1 MILKKEDKKI
11 SKDSLAGQIVK
22 LYDNHPLNGEEHL
35 NRAYYLAFYNGHQY
49 VKISNDQIQDM
60 TDEDDGGIR
69 QRSKINVIKPYAHIT
84 ISKLVKDLPI
94 ISGIPTGNSEK
105 DKLAARAAT
114 KLLRHAFDQNQRN
127 LISDLYAVLLDAY
140 IFGTSYWHIFWNP
153 NLYRKIRTI
162 DPKTKKESVKEALKG
177 DWDLKVCDDFEVY
190 PDASAKEFKEIRY
203 LIHADYID
211 VDEAK
216 KLYSVKKDTIK
227 EITSN
232 EIEEKRY
239 AYGHQDYTNQDLCK
253 KNLCFR
259 LQYWEK
265 PSDDYEEGRH
275 IVVLNKTILAH
286 DDINPN
292 AKYGDL
298 FSIPYIPFF
307 WDKNAMRFHGNS
319 ALADAIPIQKEI
331 NALASIVM
339 LNARTMASVSLAFPK
354 GWGVKKSEFMGNMCN
369 VYEYNAAFG
378 AAPVTLG
385 GQALPGFVSGH
396 LSMLMGSMQDA
407 MGIHEVSQAQL
418 PERGSHLPASALKML
433 MDSEMVRHA
442 PSMRLMQ
449 SSLRLAGNLI
459 LKLIKEN
466 YKEERYLTIMGDGY
480 KYETQAFIA
489 SDLDGSFDITL
500 QVTSG
505 VNSSPSAKFEAFLNL
520 WDRQIPQAAAQGDKA
535 AQSVLAGL
543 EFGDTETA
551 MRKEQLFQAR
561 TEWWFD
567 QLTKKRKA
575 PMIYDGVDNIDM
587 MLEKLIEH
595 IISEEFQ
602 DEDES
607 YKKAILSAR
616 DALLQL
622 QQKQPKPGAEGQPP
636 GAPPAGGEPPPA
648 PNAMEQSAAMG
659 AGGEG
664 GVEVPNIPAQTVQ
677 TNGQ

>member
-1 MILKKEDKKI
+1 
-11 SKDSLAGQIVK
+11 
-22 LYDNHPLNGEEHL
+22 
-35 NRAYYLAFYNGHQY
+35 
-49 VKISNDQIQDM
+49 
-60 TDEDDGGIR
+60 
-69 QRSKINVIKPYAHIT
+69 
-84 ISKLVKDLPI
+84 
-94 ISGIPTGNSEK
+94 
-105 DKLAARAAT
+105 
-114 KLLRHAFDQNQRN
+114 
-127 LISDLYAVLLDAY
+127 
-140 IFGTSYWHIFWNP
+140 
-153 NLYRKIRTI
+153 
-162 DPKTKKESVKEALKG
+162 
-177 DWDLKVCDDFEVY
+177 
-190 PDASAKEFKEIRY
+190 
-203 LIHADYID
+203 
-211 VDEAK
+211 
-216 KLYSVKKDTIK
+216 
-227 EITSN
+227 
-232 EIEEKRY
+232 
-239 AYGHQDYTNQDLCK
+239 
-253 KNLCFR
+253 
-259 LQYWEK
+259 
-265 PSDDYEEGRH
+265 
-275 IVVLNKTILAH
+275 
-286 DDINPN
+286 
-292 AKYGDL
+292 
-298 FSIPYIPFF
+298 
-307 WDKNAMRFHGNS
+307 
-319 ALADAIPIQKEI
+319 
-331 NALASIVM
+331 
-339 LNARTMASVSLAFPK
+339 
-354 GWGVKKSEFMGNMCN
+354 
-369 VYEYNAAFG
+369 
-378 AAPVTLG
+378 
-385 GQALPGFVSGH
+385 
-396 LSMLMGSMQDA
+396 
-407 MGIHEVSQAQL
+407 
-418 PERGSHLPASALKML
+418 
-433 MDSEMVRHA
+433 
-442 PSMRLMQ
+442 MRLMQ

-636 GAPPAGGEPPPA
+636 GSPPAGGETPPA

-664 GVEVPNIPAQTVQ
+664 GTEVPNIPAQTVQ